1 MISAVRDGYK
11 MTKTAI
17 PLMAED
23 ITHFARAM
31 ARQMDKQTETP
42 SHLSMMNMV
51 SRAAGFQNYQHLRA
65 AHQAGARLENSE
77 APENVDYR
85 LVERTLNLFDG
96 AGRLKQWPKRR
107 SVQELSL
114 WGLWARLPSGVLM
127 QEPEVNALLLKE
139 HLFEDTAML
148 RRSWVGLGLVTR
160 NRDGSD
166 YQRCEVRPPAEARAL
181 IRYLDARRETRSE

>member
-1 MISAVRDGYK
+1 
-11 MTKTAI
+11 MTKQAI

-23 ITHFARAM
+23 ITHFARAL

-42 SHLSMMNMV
+42 SHLSMMNIV

-65 AHQAGARLENSE
+65 AHQAGVRLAGAEI
-77 APENVDYR
+77 PESVDFK
-85 LVERTLNLFDG
+85 LVEKTLNLFDS
-96 AGRLKQWPKRR
+96 AGRLIQWPKRR

-114 WGLWARLPSGVLM
+114 WALWARLPSAILM

-166 YQRCEVRPPAEARAL
+166 YQRCELRPPAEARAL
-181 IRYLDARRETRSE
+181 IRFLDVRRDTRSS